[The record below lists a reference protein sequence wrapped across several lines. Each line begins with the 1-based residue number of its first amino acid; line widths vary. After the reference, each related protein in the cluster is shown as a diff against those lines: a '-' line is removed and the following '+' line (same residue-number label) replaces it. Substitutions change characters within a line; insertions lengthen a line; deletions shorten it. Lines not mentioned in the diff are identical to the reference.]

1 MVMALEEHTDISLE
15 EVEAEPEK
23 PATPYFIDQR
33 WYEDN
38 GLSFPDVIMARMCEA
53 CQARAAAGEVAEE
66 RYTEY
71 DPKTRRA
78 FQRTR
83 QVPFASNPIKR
94 IREDCSAKKGYIS
107 PDMPSLEAVFR
118 IYLANGNQPMPL
130 THVREQLVD
139 WCPDGQCRWLLLS
152 DAQLE
157 RMVASDGHYGLRPF
171 ARPDEQ

>member
-1 MVMALEEHTDISLE
+1 MMTLEESGEGRI
-15 EVEAEPEK
+15 EVPQEPEQ
-23 PATPYFIDQR
+23 PPTLYFIDQQ
-33 WYEDN
+33 WFEAA
-38 GLSFPDVIMARMCEA
+38 GISFHEVVAERMCDV
-53 CQARAAAGEVAEE
+53 CRARAAAGEVEEE

-94 IREDCSAKKGYIS
+94 IREDCSGKKGYIT
-107 PDMPSLEAVFR
+107 PDMPTLEAVFR

-130 THVREQLVD
+130 AHVREQLVD

-157 RMVASDGHYGLRPF
+157 RIVTNDRFYGLRPF
-171 ARPDEQ
+171 TPPS